1 MDYINLSRGEV
12 PDIGLLG
19 RSWVKGQGTKVR
31 DLEGGVE
38 RSKGQRKVDSFET
51 GRKFGWRLR

>member
-1 MDYINLSRGEV
+1 M